1 MSIRT
6 FPLDQRRAEVTEHP
20 QQFVGGKSAT
30 VSSNEILLTSLP
42 LVEYELK
49 HHLLLNVKH
58 TETGKIL
65 ISEGSTNVYGVGDT
79 VNEAVEDFSE
89 MLFDIFEELRE
100 SESVL
105 SRPLKNQL
113 NFLSSILHKND

>member
-1 MSIRT
+1 MSIGT
-6 FPLDQRRAEVTEHP
+6 FPLDQRRAEVTERP
-20 QQFVGGKSAT
+20 QQFVGRDSAT
-30 VSSNEILLTSLP
+30 VSSNEILLISLP
-42 LVEYELK
+42 LVEYELT

-79 VNEAVEDFSE
+79 LDEAVEDFSN
-89 MLFDIFEELRE
+89 MLFDIFEELQE

-105 SRPLKNQL
+105 SRPLKDQL
-113 NFLSSILHKND
+113 SFLSAILRKND